1 MSDKEKIEIAN
12 LVIEISGVK
21 ALRIEK
27 WRDTESSY
35 RAGVEWYT
43 GDDYEFIVEK
53 NSIIECLNTIKSYL
67 KGEL

>member
-1 MSDKEKIEIAN
+1 MSDTEKIEIAN
-12 LVIEISGVK
+12 LVIEISEVK

-27 WRDTESSY
+27 WRNTASSY

-43 GDDYEFIVEK
+43 ERDYEFIVEK
-53 NSIIECLNTIKSYL
+53 ESILECLHVIKSYL